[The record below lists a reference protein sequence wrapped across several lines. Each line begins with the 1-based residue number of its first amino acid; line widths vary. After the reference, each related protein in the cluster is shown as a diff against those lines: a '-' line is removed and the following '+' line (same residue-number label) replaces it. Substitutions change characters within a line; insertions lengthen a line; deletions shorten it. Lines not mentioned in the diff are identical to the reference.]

1 MNIIG
6 TNILRIEEFNEDL
19 TALTTHFPFFFK
31 KHSYSFVIIKS
42 DK

>member
-1 MNIIG
+1 MNIIR

-19 TALTTHFPFFFK
+19 TALTIHFPFFFK
-31 KHSYSFVIIKS
+31 THSYTFVNIKS